1 MTTATKTAY
10 TTISIEEAALAK
22 QEGERQ
28 YVRLRSEL
36 GINAFGISAVRS
48 ASAGAQVIAEHDELG
63 PGAGQHE
70 ELYIVL
76 KGHAVFTVAGQE
88 VDAPQGT
95 AVFVADPEA
104 KRAAVAKGD
113 GTLVVA
119 VGGRP
124 GEAFRITPSEAM
136 RDFFDPYNAKD
147 YEGALAIA
155 RGVLHE
161 YPGNGLALYNI
172 ACMEALLGR
181 SDDALGHLKEAIETA
196 PRLTE
201 YAKTD
206 EDFVSL
212 RDDERFKELIP
223 AE

>member
-22 QEGERQ
+22 EEGERQ

-104 KRAAVAKGD
+104 KRAAVAKED

>member
-10 TTISIEEAALAK
+10 KTISIEEAALAK
-22 QEGERQ
+22 EEGERQ

-36 GINAFGISAVRS
+36 GINAFGIGAVRS
-48 ASAGAQVIAEHDELG
+48 ASAGAQIIQEHDELG

-76 KGHAVFTVAGQE
+76 KGHALFTVAGDE

-104 KRAAVAKGD
+104 KRAAVAKED
-113 GTLVVA
+113 GTLIVA

-172 ACMEALLGR
+172 ACMEAMLGR
-181 SDDALGHLKEAIETA
+181 SDDALGHLKEAIEAA
-196 PRLTE
+196 PRLIE

-206 EDFVSL
+206 EDFTSL
-212 RDDERFKELIP
+212 RGDERFEGLL
-223 AE
+223 AN